1 MRSSLVPAA
10 GPISNTLPGTTSRSS
25 LDAALI
31 ARIAKGDRNAML
43 VLFTGH
49 QARVFRFILRMTG
62 DKTIAEDLTSEVFLD
77 VWRQAG
83 QFEGRSTVST
93 WMLAMAR
100 YKALAARRRRCE
112 DQLDEEVAE
121 AIEDEN
127 DDPEVAVQ
135 KKDRSEILRRCL
147 GKLSAESPADRRP
160 RLLPREVCRRS
171 RADPLH
177 PGKHREDAA
186 VPRAQAAFGAGQRSR
201 FGPQLSVNALRQRS
215 SVARSLPG
223 AQRLGDFDHDR
234 RADGIVAA

>member
-10 GPISNTLPGTTSRSS
+10 GQMPNILPGTTTRNTH
-25 LDAALI
+25 DAALI
-31 ARIAKGDRNAML
+31 ERIALGDRNAML

-49 QARVFRFILRMTG
+49 QVRVFRFILRMIG

-100 YKALAARRRRCE
+100 YKALAARRRRTE
-112 DQLDEEVAE
+112 DQLDEEVVE
-121 AIEDEN
+121 AIEDDG

-147 GKLSAESPADRRP
+147 GKLSADHREIVDLVYYHEKSVDEAAQILAIPENTVKT
-160 RLLPREVCRRS
+160 RLLHARKRLSALANEAGLDRS
-171 RADPLH
+171 Y
-177 PGKHREDAA
+177 
-186 VPRAQAAFGAGQRSR
+186 
-201 FGPQLSVNALRQRS
+201 
-215 SVARSLPG
+215 
-223 AQRLGDFDHDR
+223 
-234 RADGIVAA
+234 I

>member
-10 GPISNTLPGTTSRSS
+10 GQMSNILPGTTTRSTH
-25 LDAALI
+25 DAALI
-31 ARIAKGDRNAML
+31 ERIALGDRNAML

-49 QARVFRFILRMTG
+49 QVRVFRFILRMIG

-100 YKALAARRRRCE
+100 YKALAARRRRTE
-112 DQLDEEVAE
+112 DQLDEEVVE
-121 AIEDEN
+121 AIEDDG

-147 GKLSAESPADRRP
+147 GKLTAD
-160 RLLPREVCRRS
+160 
-171 RADPLH
+171 
-177 PGKHREDAA
+177 HREIVDLVYYHEKSVDEAA
-186 VPRAQAAFGAGQRSR
+186 QILAIPENTVKTRLFHARKRLSALANEAGLDRSY
-201 FGPQLSVNALRQRS
+201 
-215 SVARSLPG
+215 
-223 AQRLGDFDHDR
+223 
-234 RADGIVAA
+234 I

>member
-10 GPISNTLPGTTSRSS
+10 GQMPNILPGTTTRSTH
-25 LDAALI
+25 DAALI
-31 ARIAKGDRNAML
+31 ERIALGDRNAML

-49 QARVFRFILRMTG
+49 QVRVFRFILRMIG

-100 YKALAARRRRCE
+100 YKALAARRRRTE
-112 DQLDEEVAE
+112 DQLDEEVVE
-121 AIEDEN
+121 AIEDEG

-147 GKLSAESPADRRP
+147 GKLSAD
-160 RLLPREVCRRS
+160 
-171 RADPLH
+171 
-177 PGKHREDAA
+177 HREIVDLVYYHEKSVDEAA
-186 VPRAQAAFGAGQRSR
+186 HILSIPQNTVKTRLFHARKRLSAIAAEAGLDRSY
-201 FGPQLSVNALRQRS
+201 L
-215 SVARSLPG
+215 
-223 AQRLGDFDHDR
+223 
-234 RADGIVAA
+234 

>member
-10 GPISNTLPGTTSRSS
+10 GQMPNILPGTTTRNTH
-25 LDAALI
+25 DAALI
-31 ARIAKGDRNAML
+31 ERIALGDRDAML

-49 QARVFRFILRMTG
+49 QVRVFRFILRMIG

-100 YKALAARRRRCE
+100 YKALAARRRRTE
-112 DQLDEEVAE
+112 DQLDEEVVE
-121 AIEDEN
+121 AIEDDG

-147 GKLSAESPADRRP
+147 GKLSAD
-160 RLLPREVCRRS
+160 
-171 RADPLH
+171 
-177 PGKHREDAA
+177 HREIVDLVYYHEKSVDEAA
-186 VPRAQAAFGAGQRSR
+186 QILAIPENTVKTRLFHARKRLSALANEAGLDRSY
-201 FGPQLSVNALRQRS
+201 
-215 SVARSLPG
+215 
-223 AQRLGDFDHDR
+223 
-234 RADGIVAA
+234 I

>member
-1 MRSSLVPAA
+1 VRVSSKFRRHPNAQLSGPGRRSDVEHPA
-10 GPISNTLPGTTSRSS
+10 SH
-25 LDAALI
+25 DAALI
-31 ARIAKGDRNAML
+31 ARIAKGDRDAML

-121 AIEDEN
+121 AIEDEC
-127 DDPEVAVQ
+127 DDPEIAVQ

-147 GKLSAESPADRRP
+147 GKLSADHRQIVDLVYYHEKSVDEAAQILAIPENTVKTRLFHARKRLSALANEAGLDRSY
-160 RLLPREVCRRS
+160 L
-171 RADPLH
+171 
-177 PGKHREDAA
+177 
-186 VPRAQAAFGAGQRSR
+186 
-201 FGPQLSVNALRQRS
+201 
-215 SVARSLPG
+215 
-223 AQRLGDFDHDR
+223 
-234 RADGIVAA
+234 

>member
-10 GPISNTLPGTTSRSS
+10 GQMPNILPGTTTRSTH
-25 LDAALI
+25 DAALI
-31 ARIAKGDRNAML
+31 ERIALGDRNAML

-49 QARVFRFILRMTG
+49 QVRVFRFILRMIG

-100 YKALAARRRRCE
+100 YKALAVRRRRTE
-112 DQLDEEVAE
+112 DQLDEEVVE
-121 AIEDEN
+121 AIEDDG

-147 GKLSAESPADRRP
+147 GKLSAD
-160 RLLPREVCRRS
+160 
-171 RADPLH
+171 
-177 PGKHREDAA
+177 HREIVDLVYYHEKSVDEAA
-186 VPRAQAAFGAGQRSR
+186 QILAIPENTVKTRLFHARKRLSALANEAGLDRSY
-201 FGPQLSVNALRQRS
+201 
-215 SVARSLPG
+215 
-223 AQRLGDFDHDR
+223 
-234 RADGIVAA
+234 I

>member
-10 GPISNTLPGTTSRSS
+10 GPMSNTLPGTTSRSS
-25 LDAALI
+25 YDAALI
-31 ARIAKGDRNAML
+31 ARIAQGDRDAML

-49 QARVFRFILRMTG
+49 HARVFRFILRMTG

-121 AIEDEN
+121 AIEDEC
-127 DDPEVAVQ
+127 DDPEIAVQ

-147 GKLSAESPADRRP
+147 GKLSADHRQIVDLVYYHEKSVDEAAQILAIPENTVKT
-160 RLLPREVCRRS
+160 RLFHARKR
-171 RADPLH
+171 
-177 PGKHREDAA
+177 
-186 VPRAQAAFGAGQRSR
+186 
-201 FGPQLSVNALRQRS
+201 LSVLANEAGLDRS
-215 SVARSLPG
+215 YL
-223 AQRLGDFDHDR
+223 
-234 RADGIVAA
+234 